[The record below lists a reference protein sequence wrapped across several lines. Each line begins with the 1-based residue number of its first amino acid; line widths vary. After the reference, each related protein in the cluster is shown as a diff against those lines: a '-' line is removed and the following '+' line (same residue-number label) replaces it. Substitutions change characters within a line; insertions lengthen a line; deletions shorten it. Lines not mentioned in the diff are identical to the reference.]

1 MKLFNQCAAKSFRV
15 IFIAAFWLALAT
27 AITAQTTIGKIESVQ
42 SNDVFILTAERLYSS
57 WEGEL
62 NNAGWRYKTGDDTD
76 WAARDFDDGD
86 WEKLKSTQL
95 NPKFLPANGWNGT
108 AWFRLHISV
117 DERLA
122 REPIA
127 LRLSHWGAS
136 EIYLDGKLL
145 KSFGKI
151 ANDNAGGEVEE
162 NPRSLPVPLTFET
175 GGKHVIAVRYSF
187 AAAGDLSKG
196 TGAWL
201 ARGRFAPGFS
211 VYIQT
216 ASVAINDSVADLR
229 DAGNYKFFN
238 GILYAFALLHFLLFV
253 FYRRERTN
261 LFYSLFAFSLASAS
275 TFANISNGGSQTA
288 VVSAILFVLFVAG
301 YAAAF
306 LALQA
311 FLYEAFVGRLSKFFW
326 LTVGLTIPL
335 MLTLGWLVRDRIT
348 FYATCTFL
356 LISLADSLRLVASA
370 VWRRRDGA
378 WIIASG
384 VFVFAV
390 GIFLLISREFQYF
403 RNSELVILFSDLA
416 VALAVPIAV
425 SIYLARNFARTNHR
439 LEEQLV
445 QVKELSEK
453 ELEQSRRAAELAL
466 ESEQEKARFALVE
479 AKNQRQAKELEE
491 ARQLQLS
498 MLPKKLP
505 QIPNLEIA
513 AYMKPATEVGGDY
526 YDFHVSDDGTLT
538 VAVGD
543 ATGHGLKA
551 GTVVTATKGLFNNL
565 APAPDIADTF
575 GQISRSLKAMNLRGL
590 FMAMTMLK
598 INGSRA
604 VVCVAGMPSMLIYRA
619 EIRQV
624 EEIAIRA
631 MPLGSFSKLPY
642 ASREL
647 NLSAGDAVVLM
658 SDGFPEMFNEAG
670 EMLADETAK
679 NLLSEIAA
687 ESPQEIIK
695 RFVEAGEKWA
705 GTRPPDDDVT
715 FVVLKVKADRG
726 GNL

>member
-1 MKLFNQCAAKSFRV
+1 MKFFNQCAAEPFRV

-27 AITAQTTIGKIESVQ
+27 AITAQTPTGNAQ
-42 SNDVFILTAERLYSS
+42 PNDVFILTAERLRSE
-57 WEGEL
+57 WEGGIWD
-62 NNAGWRYKTGDDTD
+62 ADWRYQSGDNKA
-76 WAARDFDDGD
+76 WATVDFDDRD

-95 NPKFLPANGWNGT
+95 NPKLLPASGWNGT

-122 REPIA
+122 REPLA
-127 LRLSHWGAS
+127 LRLVHWGAS

-145 KSFGKI
+145 RSFGKI
-151 ANDNAGGEVEE
+151 AANDDAGGAVEE
-162 NPRSLPVPLTFET
+162 NPRAIPIPLTFET
-175 GGKHVIAVRYSF
+175 GGEHVIAVRYSF

-201 ARGRFAPGFS
+201 ARGRFLPGFS

-216 ASVAINDSVADLR
+216 ASGAINDSVADLR
-229 DAGNYKFFN
+229 DTGSYKFFN

-261 LFYSLFAFSLASAS
+261 LFYSLFAFCLASAS
-275 TFANISNGGSQTA
+275 TFSNIVNGRSQTA
-288 VVSAILFVLFVAG
+288 VVSAILFVFFVTG

-311 FLYEAFVGRLSKFFW
+311 FLYEAFVGRFSKFFR
-326 LTVGLTIPL
+326 LTVALSIL
-335 MLTLGWLVRDRIT
+335 LVLLLGWFVRDLIT
-348 FYATCTFL
+348 LYATSFFL
-356 LISLADSLRLVASA
+356 LISLADSLRLVVLA

-384 VFVFAV
+384 VLTFAG
-390 GIFLLISREFQYF
+390 GIFIIISREFQYF
-403 RNSELVILFSDLA
+403 RDSELMVLFSDLA
-416 VALAVPIAV
+416 VALAVPVAV
-425 SIYLARNFARTNHR
+425 SIFLARNFARTNRH
-439 LEEQLV
+439 LEAQLV
-445 QVKELSEK
+445 QVKELSER

-479 AKNQRQAKELEE
+479 AENQRQAKELEE

-505 QIPNLEIA
+505 QIPNIEIA

-526 YDFHVSDDGTLT
+526 YDFHVGADGTLT

-565 APAPDIADTF
+565 ASTPDIADTF

-604 VVCVAGMPSMLIYRA
+604 VICMAGMPSILIYRA
-619 EIRQV
+619 ENRQV

-631 MPLGSFSKLPY
+631 MPLGSFSKSPY

-647 NLSAGDAVVLM
+647 SLSAGDVVVLM
-658 SDGFPEMFNEAG
+658 SDGFPEMFNETG

-679 NLLSEIAA
+679 NLLGEIAA
-687 ESPQEIIK
+687 ASPQEIIN

-715 FVVLKVKADRG
+715 FVVLKVKDD
-726 GNL
+726 NSL